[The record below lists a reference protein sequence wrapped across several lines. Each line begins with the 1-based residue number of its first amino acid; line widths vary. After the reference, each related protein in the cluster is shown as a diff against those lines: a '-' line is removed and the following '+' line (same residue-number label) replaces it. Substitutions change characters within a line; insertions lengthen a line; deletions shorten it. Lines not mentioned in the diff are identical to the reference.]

1 MRWAWL
7 TMGIL
12 IHAGVAA
19 AATSV
24 QVSDAYLE
32 LHTGPGAG
40 YPVTRV
46 VKRGEQVKVLK
57 QRTDWY
63 KLRDATGHEG
73 WVSRAQ
79 LSDSLTLAGNPLEIA
94 GVSPDAVA
102 QRHWEVGA
110 LGGDFSGAEVMT
122 LYGGYAF
129 NPGLA
134 LELKASQVLGNY
146 SSSTLGGVNL
156 TQQPFPHWRVAPFVT
171 LGMGVINTQPRATL
185 VRAADR
191 TDPYAQAGLGMRLHL
206 TGRFILRAEY
216 LSSVIFASDDY
227 NEEIKEWKAG
237 FCVFF

>member
-1 MRWAWL
+1 MRLAWL
-7 TMGIL
+7 IIGIL

-24 QVSDAYLE
+24 QVSDPYLE
-32 LHTGPGAG
+32 FHTGPGAG

-46 VKRGEQVKVLK
+46 VKRGEQVKLLK

-73 WVSRAQ
+73 WVSSAQ
-79 LSDSLTLAGNPLEIA
+79 LRGTLTLEGSPLELA
-94 GVSPDAVA
+94 ELSPDAFV

-156 TQQPFPHWRVAPFVT
+156 TQQPFPRWRVAPFFT
-171 LGMGVINTQPRATL
+171 LGMGIINTQPRATL

-191 TDPYAQAGLGMRLHL
+191 TDPYAQAGLGLRMHL
-206 TGRFILRAEY
+206 TQRFVFRAEY

-227 NEEIKEWKAG
+227 NEEIQEWKAG